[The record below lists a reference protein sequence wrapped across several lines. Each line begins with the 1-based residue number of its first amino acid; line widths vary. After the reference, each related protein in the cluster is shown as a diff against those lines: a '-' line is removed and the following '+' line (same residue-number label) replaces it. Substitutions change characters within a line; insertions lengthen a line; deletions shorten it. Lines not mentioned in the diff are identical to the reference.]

1 MIPDLSDKRF
11 AMFGLQG
18 SGKTNLAKY
27 LLKAQPAHLVFDVK
41 HEYQGLNRYV
51 VRFRDKRGIPELE
64 AVIDK
69 LVTPTELIKLFVI
82 DEANRYLEPK
92 PVPLPPAVLNLN
104 DFSRKLPPTNK
115 ALSFGCI
122 ARRPVQMHTD
132 ITELAHYLF
141 VFNLKGKNDCQYLDA
156 LVHGL
161 GETVATLPDFH
172 FVIVFPNR
180 TYQVHEPVP
189 NQD

>member
-1 MIPDLSDKRF
+1 MSDKRF

-27 LLKAQPAHLVFDVK
+27 LLRAQPAHLVFDVK
-41 HEYQGLNRYV
+41 NEYQGLNRYK
-51 VRFRDKRGIPELE
+51 VRYRDDRGIPELE

-69 LVTPTELIKLFVI
+69 LVVPTELIKLFVI
-82 DEANRYLEPK
+82 DEANRYLKPK

-104 DFSRKLPPTNK
+104 DFSRRLPPTNK
-115 ALSFGCI
+115 ALSFGCV
-122 ARRPVQMHTD
+122 ARRPVQLHTD

-141 VFNLKGKNDCQYLDA
+141 IFNLKGKNDVQYLSD

-161 GETVATLPDFH
+161 GDVVATLPEYH
-172 FVIVFPNR
+172 FVILAPNR
-180 TYQVHEPVP
+180 TFQVHEPVP
-189 NQD
+189 LQA